1 MVDFRETVG
10 GNEMTQA
17 GNIIME
23 SIRPDRS
30 TRFDVE
36 EVRRDFPI
44 LRENVHGKPLVYLD
58 NAATSQKPQLV
69 IETLQKYYSLENANI
84 HRGIHFL
91 SERATQA
98 YEDARAKVRGFLNA
112 AESREII
119 FVRGTTEGINLV
131 AQSYGRK
138 FIGEED
144 EIILSAMEHH
154 SNIVPWQILC
164 EQVGARLRIIPM
176 NDNGELLI
184 DEYERLLSDRTKLV
198 AVTHLSNALGT
209 INPIKQIIQIAHR
222 HGVPVLVDGAQA
234 VPHLEVDVRDLDCDF
249 YAFSGHKLYGPT
261 GVGVLYGKA
270 SLLDAMPPYQ
280 GGGDMIR
287 SVTFEKTLYNVLPYK
302 FEAGTP
308 NIAGGIGLGAAI
320 DYLNQ
325 VGLDL
330 VAAYEREL
338 LDYATDAVSTIT
350 GVQIIGT
357 AKKKAGVLSF
367 VLDGVHA
374 HDIGTILDQEGIAIR
389 TGHHCAMPV
398 MQRFGV
404 SATARASLAFYN
416 TREEVDALVGAIH
429 KVKRVFDR

>member
-1 MVDFRETVG
+1 
-10 GNEMTQA
+10 MTQA
-17 GNIIME
+17 ANTAVE
-23 SIRPDRS
+23 TARPDQPAP
-30 TRFDVE
+30 FDVE
-36 EVRRDFPI
+36 KVRRDFPI
-44 LRENVHGKPLVYLD
+44 LREKVRGRPLVYLD
-58 NAATSQKPQLV
+58 NAATSQKPQVV
-69 IETLQKYYSLENANI
+69 IETLQKYYSRENANI

-98 YEDARAKVRGFLNA
+98 YEDARAKVARFLNA
-112 AESREII
+112 VDGREII

-138 FIGEED
+138 IIGKED

-176 NDNGELLI
+176 NDDGELLI
-184 DEYERLLSDRTKLV
+184 DEYERLLGDRTKLV
-198 AVTHLSNALGT
+198 AVMHLSNALGT
-209 INPIKQIIQIAHR
+209 INPVKQIIQIAHR
-222 HGVPVLVDGAQA
+222 GGVPVLVDGAQA
-234 VPHLEVDVRDLDCDF
+234 APHLEVDVRDLDCDF

-261 GVGVLYGKA
+261 GVGVLFGKA

-320 DYLNQ
+320 DYLSQ
-325 VGLDL
+325 VGLEL
-330 VAAYEREL
+330 VTAYEREL
-338 LDYATDAVSTIT
+338 LDYATEAVSTIS
-350 GVQIIGT
+350 GVRIIGT
-357 AKKKAGVLSF
+357 AREKAGVLSF
-367 VLDGVHA
+367 VLEGVHA
-374 HDIGTILDQEGIAIR
+374 HDVGTILDQEGIAIR

-404 SATARASLAFYN
+404 PATARASLAFYN
-416 TREEVDALVGAIH
+416 TREEVDALVGATH
-429 KVKRVFDR
+429 KVKRMFSR